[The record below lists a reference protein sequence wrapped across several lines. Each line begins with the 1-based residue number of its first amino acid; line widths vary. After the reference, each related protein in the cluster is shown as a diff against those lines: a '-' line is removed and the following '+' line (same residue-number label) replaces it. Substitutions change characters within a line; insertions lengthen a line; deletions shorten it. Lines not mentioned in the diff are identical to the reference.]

1 MGLNESEG
9 SNMYMP
15 VQPMGNYYGGNNGFG
30 NGNDWWILLFLFA
43 FWGNGNWG
51 NNGGNN
57 AGAGS
62 VLPYFT
68 AQNTD
73 AAVQRGF
80 DQSAVIGQLGTIQT
94 SLTNGFANAEVA
106 NCNRTINS
114 LQRSFDAQ
122 AAVSQGLN
130 GIQGQIANTGS
141 NLQQQLASCCCENR
155 LATCQTQ
162 NTIISE
168 ASANRFQSAQETRD
182 VIENQNRNNQSILDK
197 LCQIELDNLKAQLD
211 AKNDVIAQLR
221 TDLNMAGLA
230 ASQNQ
235 QTAQIIADN
244 ALQSANLREL
254 IAPQIKP
261 AYIVNNPNGC
271 NCGNVACGSF

>member
-1 MGLNESEG
+1 MGLNDSDRN
-9 SNMYMP
+9 NMYMP
-15 VQPMGNYYGGNNGFG
+15 VQPMMGAYGGNNGFG
-30 NGNDWWILLFLFA
+30 CGNDWWILLFLFA
-43 FWGNGNWG
+43 LWGGNGNWG
-51 NNGGNN
+51 NNGNN
-57 AGAGS
+57 GAGA

-80 DQSAVIGQLGTIQT
+80 DQSAVIGQLSDIQN
-94 SLTNGFANAEVA
+94 SLTTGFASAEVA
-106 NCNRTINS
+106 DCNRAMNN

-122 AAVSQGLN
+122 TAVTQGIN
-130 GIQGQIANTGS
+130 GVQTQIANGMS
-141 NLQQQLASCCCENR
+141 ALQSQLASCCCENR

-162 NTIISE
+162 NTIVSE
-168 ASANRFQSAQETRD
+168 ASNNRFQSAQNTRD
-182 VIENQNRNNQSILDK
+182 IIDNDNRNNQAILDK
-197 LCQIELDNLKAQLD
+197 LCQIELDNLKAQIE

-244 ALQSANLREL
+244 AMQSANLREL
-254 IAPQIKP
+254 IAPQIRP
-261 AYIVNNPNGC
+261 AYIVSNPNGC
-271 NCGNVACGSF
+271 NCGNAACGSF